1 MRVFNCNVL
10 FAVALCCLAF
20 LSGCAGRQPKTVPLG
35 GAEEQEAVSLW
46 ANFLSSKRPPALDAD
61 IRLGWDVMG
70 SKGGISASLQ
80 IQQPALLRFAAND
93 PLGRALILAVA
104 DGTSFTMVDNRVG
117 HVSQGT
123 IHSRFWRSYVPP
135 SVTAEDLFPLLGGFL
150 SGGEGQDATPSL
162 DEQGQGFWYQWL
174 DDRSFRHHALLDRGD
189 GTMRQHLL
197 SDAGGESVLEVR
209 YTDYRRD
216 ARSGFVWPGNLRISG
231 AAVTG
236 TLTLQIEQVY
246 SHSPKGKAAFRL
258 VPPPHFTVEQV
269 P

>member
-1 MRVFNCNVL
+1 MRAVNGNMLLAVVF
-10 FAVALCCLAF
+10 CCLAL

-35 GAEEQEAVSLW
+35 GAEEQEAVLLW
-46 ANFLSSKRPPALDAD
+46 ANFLSTKRPPALDAD

-117 HVSQGT
+117 RVSQGT

-150 SGGEGQDATPSL
+150 SEGEGQEATPSR
-162 DEQGQGFWYQWL
+162 DEQGQGFWYQWQ
-174 DDRSFRHHALLDRGD
+174 DGRSFSHAALLESGD
-189 GTMRQHLL
+189 GRMRQHLL
-197 SDAGGESVLEVR
+197 SGAGGDIVLEVQ
-209 YTDYRRD
+209 YADYRQD
-216 ARSGFVWPGNLRISG
+216 TGSGFVWPGHLRISG
-231 AAVTG
+231 AAITG
-236 TLTLQIEQVY
+236 TLNLQIEQVY
-246 SHSPKGKAAFRL
+246 SHSPQGKAAFRL